1 MFALKIEIILKENN
15 LKGVEKMQELFD
27 KKVKLVPA
35 IVSLVLL
42 GGAFYSLL
50 HTTFILNFCIILV
63 AGLIGM
69 YLMYG
74 VDGIKKLYS
83 PLKKGSVKIILIA
96 YVLSWVT
103 ALLAKFLAGVIGQPT
118 ADNPIVSQFSHGVV
132 PALTLLGKTLF
143 MLAGEEIITT
153 IPLILLIHLA
163 LNYNVERKTAIIGSV
178 ILTSLMFGSLH
189 LSTYDWNWFQC
200 LVVIGLT
207 RIPFTW
213 ATLKTNSIWAGT
225 IIHIA
230 FDWLIFI
237 GVMLSTLAH

>member
-1 MFALKIEIILKENN
+1 
-15 LKGVEKMQELFD
+15 MQELFD
-27 KKVKLVPA
+27 RKVKLVPA
-35 IVSLVLL
+35 VVALLLL

-50 HTTFILNFCIILV
+50 NTAFLFNFCIILV

-74 VDGIKKLYS
+74 VDGIKKLYT
-83 PLKKGSVKIILIA
+83 PLKKGSVKIIVMA
-96 YVLSWVT
+96 YILSWVT
-103 ALLAKFLAGVIGQPT
+103 ALLANALAGIIGQPT
-118 ADNPIVSQFSHGVV
+118 VDNPIVSQFNQGLA
-132 PALTLLGKTLF
+132 PALEMLGKTLF
-143 MLAGEEIITT
+143 MLVGEEIITT
-153 IPLILLIHLA
+153 IPLILLIHIA
-163 LNYNVERKTAIIGSV
+163 LRYKIERKTAIISSV

-225 IIHIA
+225 IIHVA

-237 GVMLSTLAH
+237 GVLLANLAN

>member
-1 MFALKIEIILKENN
+1 
-15 LKGVEKMQELFD
+15 MQELFD
-27 KKVKLVPA
+27 RKVKLVPA
-35 IVSLVLL
+35 IVSLLLL
-42 GGAFYSLL
+42 GCAFYSLL
-50 HTTFILNFCIILV
+50 NTAFILNFCMILV
-63 AGLIGM
+63 AGLVGM

-74 VDGIKKLYS
+74 VEGIKQLYS
-83 PLKKGSVKIILIA
+83 PLKKGSVKIIMIA

-103 ALLAKFLAGVIGQPT
+103 ALLANVLAGAIGQPT
-118 ADNPIVSQFSHGVV
+118 AANPIVYEFSHGLV

-153 IPLILLIHLA
+153 IPLILLVHIA
-163 LNYNVERKTAIIGSV
+163 LQYKVERKTAIIGSV
-178 ILTSLMFGSLH
+178 ILTNLMFGSLH

-237 GVMLSTLAH
+237 GVILGTLAH

>member
-1 MFALKIEIILKENN
+1 LR
-15 LKGVEKMQELFD
+15 GGEKVQELFD

-35 IVSLVLL
+35 IISLALL

-50 HTTFILNFCIILV
+50 NIAFVFNFCIILV

-74 VDGIKKLYS
+74 VAGIKNLYS

-96 YVLSWVT
+96 YTLSWIT
-103 ALLAKFLAGVIGQPT
+103 ALLAKFMAGAIGQPT
-118 ADNPIVSQFSHGVV
+118 ADNPIVSQFNHSLET
-132 PALTLLGKTLF
+132 ALTMFGKTLF
-143 MLAGEEIITT
+143 MLPGEEIITT
-153 IPLILLIHLA
+153 IPLILLVHVA
-163 LNYNVERKTAIIGSV
+163 LHFKIERKIAIIGSV
-178 ILTSLMFGSLH
+178 ILTSLMFGALH

-213 ATLKTNSIWAGT
+213 ATLKTNSLWAGT

-237 GVMLSTLAH
+237 GVTLTTLIH